1 MKLNQQEKQSRI
13 HTSSQAVSGGSSSAI
28 FSLLMGAGEWALAV
42 PWHGVSANKMFL
54 REELEEKNTKISC
67 NITRKLCFPFD
78 SFKAFIMIAVPSS
91 NLHFFLEVSTVL
103 VLVALC

>member
-78 SFKAFIMIAVPSS
+78 SFKTFIMIAVPSS
-91 NLHFFLEVSTVL
+91 NLHFFWRSPPS
-103 VLVALC
+103 